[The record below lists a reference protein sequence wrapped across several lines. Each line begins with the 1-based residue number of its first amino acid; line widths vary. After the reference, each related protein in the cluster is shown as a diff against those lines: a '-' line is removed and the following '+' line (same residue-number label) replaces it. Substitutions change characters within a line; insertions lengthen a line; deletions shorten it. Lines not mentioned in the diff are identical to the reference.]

1 MAEERT
7 VVAEADLEGGTNAAP
22 QASADCQMRISS
34 EKSEESTDIY
44 SRLALNQETIMGTEA
59 CTSIAAKNNA
69 PVSRSHRE
77 QSRGPPATSTL
88 STKVA
93 TQGGTGRVES

>member
-34 EKSEESTDIY
+34 E
-44 SRLALNQETIMGTEA
+44 
-59 CTSIAAKNNA
+59 
-69 PVSRSHRE
+69 
-77 QSRGPPATSTL
+77 
-88 STKVA
+88 
-93 TQGGTGRVES
+93 